1 MTYSTK
7 RKALIL
13 LGLIMIITV
22 IIAASLPQ
30 LELQPGMPLPRL
42 ENDQVVLAPIEEE
55 PLVAISINEFFK
67 VLFILAPGRI
77 NAVCDLQNDQGHRL
91 EESWILYPANHGR

>member
-1 MTYSTK
+1 MTGSTK
-7 RKALIL
+7 NKTLIL

-42 ENDQVVLAPIEEE
+42 ENSQVVLAPIEEE

-67 VLFILAPGRI
+67 VLFILFLTGSMLYVIYRLTRGR
-77 NAVCDLQNDQGHRL
+77 RL
-91 EESWILYPANHGR
+91 GEC